1 MNIDKDSYHIFPA
14 NTFYPYILPWTADGD
29 DHPLRKSSKPK
40 CTGKKQTKKRTL
52 KMKDNLWLEFPCK
65 KYKGVYGI
73 KLWESGGSWTRPKK
87 WYEKE
92 GSKLQSHYQGGYN
105 VQKGGFA
112 CVPCVAVVLVQWV
125 WV

>member
-1 MNIDKDSYHIFPA
+1 
-14 NTFYPYILPWTADGD
+14 
-29 DHPLRKSSKPK
+29 
-40 CTGKKQTKKRTL
+40 
-52 KMKDNLWLEFPCK
+52 MKDNLWLEFPCK

-92 GSKLQSHYQGGYN
+92 GSKIQSHYQGGYN

-112 CVPCVAVVLVQWV
+112 CVPCAAAVVGTGPLGMGVAAAGACV
-125 WV
+125 YGAKKGIDYYNKCNNNKKGKSKAKSKTKSKAKSKAKSKGTK